1 MVKPSENGSQSVAPF
16 LKKCYEMVDDE
27 ATDSIISWSQN
38 NDSFIIWDMTEFSVH
53 LLPKYFKHSN
63 FSSFIRQLNI
73 YGFRKIDTDRWEFA
87 NDGFVRGQKALLKNI
102 ARRKYSQ
109 GSEQRKSLQQQP
121 PQQQENSVGSC
132 ENNENIGLW
141 KEVENLKTDRNALMQ
156 ELVKLSQYQETADN
170 KVLLLKDRLQGMEKS
185 QQQLLSFL
193 VMAMQSPGF
202 LVQLIQP
209 KENNW
214 RMAEASNMLEQV
226 AEDGEPVASD
236 HMIVRYQPPMDGTS
250 KPVLTPM
257 IDSENPH
264 ESDNSSDGRKD
275 FWMNIDFVKV
285 LMDESHTPFIPPD
298 LHDDGAWEKL
308 LLGNA
313 FLENNED
320 GNQDN
325 ESPTNSGM
333 EMEVTGSGTHL
344 EKSRSF
350 ELLLQNMGQSQD
362 LEIDPL
368 VNGSQSEK
376 YQNLELL
383 TEQMGHLTSKST
395 KLHGTP

>member
-1 MVKPSENGSQSVAPF
+1 MVKPSENGSQSIAPF
-16 LKKCYEMVDDE
+16 LKKSYEMVDDE
-27 ATDSIISWSQN
+27 ATDSVISWSQN
-38 NDSFIIWDMTEFSVH
+38 SDSFIIWDMTEFSIH

-87 NDGFVRGQKALLKNI
+87 NDGFVRGQKDLLKNI

-121 PQQQENSVGSC
+121 PQQQENFVGSC
-132 ENNENIGLW
+132 ENNENVGLW
-141 KEVENLKTDRNALMQ
+141 KEVENLKTDKNALMQ
-156 ELVKLSQYQETADN
+156 ELVKLRQHQETADN
-170 KVLLLKDRLQGMEKS
+170 KMLLLKDRLHGMEKS

-209 KENNW
+209 NENNW

-226 AEDGEPVASD
+226 PEDGESVPFD
-236 HMIVRYQPPMDGTS
+236 HLIVRYQPPIDGTS

-257 IDSENPH
+257 VDSENPH
-264 ESDNSSDGRKD
+264 ESDNSSDATKD

-285 LMDESHTPFIPPD
+285 LMDESHIPFIPPD
-298 LHDDGAWEKL
+298 LQDDGAWEKL
-308 LLGNA
+308 LLANT
-313 FLENNED
+313 FVENNDD
-320 GNQDN
+320 GNLDK
-325 ESPTNSGM
+325 EGPVNSGM

-344 EKSRSF
+344 EKSRNF
-350 ELLLQNMGQSQD
+350 ELLIQNMGKSQN
-362 LEIDPL
+362 LEIQPL
-368 VNGSQSEK
+368 VNGSQLEN
-376 YQNLELL
+376 YQDFELL

-395 KLHGTP
+395 KLQGTP

>member
-1 MVKPSENGSQSVAPF
+1 MAKPSENGSQSIAPF

-27 ATDSIISWSQN
+27 ATDSLISWSQN
-38 NDSFIIWDMTEFSVH
+38 NDSFIIWDMTEFSVQ

-73 YGFRKIDTDRWEFA
+73 YGFRKIETDRWEFA
-87 NDGFVRGQKALLKNI
+87 NDGFIRGQKDLLKNI
-102 ARRKYSQ
+102 ARRKHSQ
-109 GSEQRKSLQQQP
+109 GSEQRKSLQQQQP

-141 KEVENLKTDRNALMQ
+141 NEVEKLKTDKNALMQ
-156 ELVKLSQYQETADN
+156 ELLKLRQCQETADN

-193 VMAMQSPGF
+193 IMAMQSPGF
-202 LVQLIQP
+202 LVQLIKP

-214 RMAEASNMLEQV
+214 RVAEASNMLEQV
-226 AEDGEPVASD
+226 GDDGESVASD
-236 HMIVRYQPPMDGTS
+236 HMIVRYQPPMDGTT

-257 IDSENPH
+257 VDSENPH
-264 ESDNSSDGRKD
+264 ESDNSSDGMKD

-285 LMDESHTPFIPPD
+285 LMDESHTPCIPPD

-313 FLENNED
+313 FLENNDD
-320 GNQDN
+320 GNQDK
-325 ESPTNSGM
+325 EGPINSGM
-333 EMEVTGSGTHL
+333 ELEVTGSGTHL

-350 ELLLQNMGQSQD
+350 ELLLQNMGKSQN
-362 LEIDPL
+362 LEIEPL
-368 VNGSQSEK
+368 VNGSRLEK
-376 YQNLELL
+376 SQNLELL
-383 TEQMGHLTSKST
+383 TEQMGHFDFQKY
-395 KLHGTP
+395 

>member
-1 MVKPSENGSQSVAPF
+1 MVKSSENGSPSLAPF

-27 ATDSIISWSQN
+27 ATDSIISWTQN
-38 NDSFIIWDMTEFSVH
+38 NDSFIISDMTEFSVH

-87 NDGFVRGQKALLKNI
+87 NDGFVRGQKDLLKNI

-141 KEVENLKTDRNALMQ
+141 KEVENLKIDKTALMQ
-156 ELVKLSQYQETADN
+156 ELVKLRQYQETADN
-170 KVLLLKDRLQGMEKS
+170 KVLRLKDRLQGMEKS

-193 VMAMQSPGF
+193 IMAMQSPGF
-202 LVQLIQP
+202 LFQLIQP

-214 RMAEASNMLEQV
+214 HMAEASNMLEQV
-226 AEDGEPVASD
+226 AEDGETVASD
-236 HMIVRYQPPMDGTS
+236 HMIVRYQPLMDGTS
-250 KPVLTPM
+250 KPVLAPM
-257 IDSENPH
+257 IDSENPQD
-264 ESDNSSDGRKD
+264 SDNSSDGMKD

-308 LLGNA
+308 LLANP
-313 FLENNED
+313 FLENNDD
-320 GNQDN
+320 GNLDK
-325 ESPTNSGM
+325 EDSSM

-350 ELLLQNMGQSQD
+350 ELLLENMGKS
-362 LEIDPL
+362 
-368 VNGSQSEK
+368 
-376 YQNLELL
+376 QNLEIEPLVDGSQL
-383 TEQMGHLTSKST
+383 QKSQN
-395 KLHGTP
+395 LDF

>member
-1 MVKPSENGSQSVAPF
+1 MVKPSENGSHSIAPF

-27 ATDSIISWSQN
+27 STDSIISWSQN
-38 NDSFIIWDMTEFSVH
+38 NNSFIIWDITEFSVQ
-53 LLPKYFKHSN
+53 LLSKYFKHSN

-87 NDGFVRGQKALLKNI
+87 NDGFVRGQKDLLKNI
-102 ARRKYSQ
+102 ARRKYTQ
-109 GSEQRKSLQQQP
+109 GSEQRKSLQQQQP

-132 ENNENIGLW
+132 ENNENVGLW

-156 ELVKLSQYQETADN
+156 ELVKLRQYQETADN

-193 VMAMQSPGF
+193 IMAMQSPGF
-202 LVQLIQP
+202 LFQLIQP

-264 ESDNSSDGRKD
+264 ESDNSSDGMKD

-285 LMDESHTPFIPPD
+285 LMDESHIPFIPPD

-313 FLENNED
+313 FLENND
-320 GNQDN
+320 NGNQD
-325 ESPTNSGM
+325 EEGPINSGM

-350 ELLLQNMGQSQD
+350 ELLLQNMGKSQN
-362 LEIDPL
+362 LEIEPP
-368 VNGSQSEK
+368 VNGSQLEK
-376 YQNLELL
+376 SQNLELL
-383 TEQMGHLTSKST
+383 TEQMGYLTSKST
-395 KLHGTP
+395 ILH